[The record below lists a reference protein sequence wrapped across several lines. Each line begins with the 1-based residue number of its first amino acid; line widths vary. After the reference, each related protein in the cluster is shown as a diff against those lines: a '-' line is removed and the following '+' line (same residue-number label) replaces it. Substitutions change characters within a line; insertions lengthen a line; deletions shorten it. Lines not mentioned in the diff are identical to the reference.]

1 MRNRNLYL
9 TLSMIGII
17 LTAITHL
24 GLTLFFTEILVQQI
38 FFSIYPIFILLLL
51 IGFRKMLKEDPSKNI
66 NQPY

>member
-9 TLSMIGII
+9 TLSVIGII
-17 LTAITHL
+17 LTTITHV

-51 IGFRKMLKEDPSKNI
+51 IGFRKMLKEEPSKNI